1 MDFKITVIRGILPT
15 KPWNQG
21 DRPSGAYVTATT
33 FMWHLSDAEAVGD
46 TAFSSVDDLWAPE
59 L

>member
-1 MDFKITVIRGILPT
+1 MDFKNTVIRGLLPT

-21 DRPSGAYVTATT
+21 DRPSGAYVTAAT
-33 FMWHLSDAEAVGD
+33 FMWYLSDAEAVGD
-46 TAFSSVDDLWAPE
+46 TAFSSVDYSLAPE